1 MDVLCVN
8 QVRDLNVVRW
18 VSYNQAGFLILFLEV
33 RLGNELLAINNL
45 CDCLQ
50 L

>member
-18 VSYNQAGFLILFLEV
+18 VSYELASLLIFFLEV
-33 RLGNELLAINNL
+33 RLVNKLLAINDL
-45 CDCLQ
+45 GDGLH